1 MGQSVAG
8 IARPLDRRGDHQ
20 PPAEQRIGEFEVEFV
35 RSQVQGQ
42 PAAADSLHP
51 LVLEQFLVGSRLGG
65 GIGLLL
71 LFLVALPVPGRD
83 AAGSSKIP
91 ASSGRKAIL
100 NSFIMV
106 RKIYFFNAFSMLRS
120 NNS

>member
-1 MGQSVAG
+1 MAAVSASCFFFLS
-8 IARPLDRRGDHQ
+8 RFLS
-20 PPAEQRIGEFEVEFV
+20 PAPASTAAE
-35 RSQVQGQ
+35 
-42 PAAADSLHP
+42 PAA
-51 LVLEQFLVGSRLGG
+51 RT
-65 GIGLLL
+65 
-71 LFLVALPVPGRD
+71 GRD

>member
-1 MGQSVAG
+1 M
-8 IARPLDRRGDHQ
+8 R
-20 PPAEQRIGEFEVEFV
+20 EF
-35 RSQVQGQ
+35 
-42 PAAADSLHP
+42 A
-51 LVLEQFLVGSRLGG
+51 
-65 GIGLLL
+65 
-71 LFLVALPVPGRD
+71 PVVIVD
-83 AAGSSKIP
+83 GSSKIP